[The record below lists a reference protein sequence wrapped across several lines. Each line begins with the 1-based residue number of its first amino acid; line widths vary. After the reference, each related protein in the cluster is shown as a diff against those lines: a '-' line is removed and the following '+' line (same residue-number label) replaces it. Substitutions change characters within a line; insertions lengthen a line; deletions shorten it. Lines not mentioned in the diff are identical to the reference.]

1 MRAETRSFY
10 EQCVRRAV
18 EEIVA
23 GLDGA
28 IELEQ
33 LAQLALMSPFHFHRV
48 FRGMVGETPLELARR
63 LRLERAAWRLVG
75 GSPVTEVAFE
85 AGYETHEA
93 FTRSFRSRYGCSP
106 SELRQRH
113 QAAARAGGPPCDRP
127 PQLEL
132 PARCGVHFLG
142 GAFSPFLTREANM
155 DIQIETHQEQRVAAV
170 RHVGPYAQISQ
181 AFARLGQL
189 AGPLMG
195 ALGAGGQ
202 LGPTGPKMVG
212 IYYDDPES
220 VPPAEL
226 RADAGMVVPA
236 GVPLPEGLAEVRLP
250 AGRYARTMH
259 HGSYEKLGDA
269 WARFMGQWLPQS
281 GERLGGAPSY
291 EVYLNTPMTA
301 KEEDLRTELYLPL
314 A

>member
-1 MRAETRSFY
+1 MKAETRSFY

-28 IELEQ
+28 IELTQ

-75 GSPVTEVAFE
+75 GSAVTEVAFE

-106 SELRQRH
+106 TEFRQRH
-113 QAAARAGGPPCDRP
+113 QAWGRGGAAPSCERP
-127 PQLEL
+127 PQIEL

-142 GAFSPFLTREANM
+142 GAFSPFINREAVM
-155 DIQIETHQEQRVAAV
+155 DVQIEKHEAQRVAAV
-170 RHVGPYAQISQ
+170 RHVGPYSQISQ

-189 AGPLMG
+189 AGALLGSPG
-195 ALGAGGQ
+195 AR
-202 LGPTGPKMVG
+202 MVG
-212 IYYDDPES
+212 IYHDDPES

-226 RADAGMVVPA
+226 RADAGVVVAA
-236 GVPLPEGLAEVRLP
+236 GVPLPDGLVEVWLP
-250 AGRYARTMH
+250 AGRYAHAVHR
-259 HGSYEKLGDA
+259 GSYEKLGDA
-269 WARFMGQWLPQS
+269 WARFMGQWLPAA
-281 GERLGGAPSY
+281 GERLGAGPSY
-291 EVYLNTPMTA
+291 EVYPNTPMTA
-301 KEEDLRTELYLPL
+301 KEEDLRTEMYLPL